1 MSREPVKQGELFPE
15 RDRRDS
21 SPSESSTVFES
32 WEQRVG
38 DVVDGVRY
46 EQPASHVVLKR
57 AEDTTEVID
66 AVYGDDGPRFQEN
79 QLPVFYRDDGEIR
92 LKGYES
98 RQAYIDHVVR
108 PTASYFHAP
117 RSEEETM
124 YGLLYGLAAQQN
136 TNKRTV
142 RDLDQL
148 RDDLRSEG
156 FRGGDVVARLHDA
169 TYLND
174 VLHCADFHRGDRF
187 SDVLGLV
194 AGDALGF
201 REYYEENPHEAR
213 EELVACDGI
222 GYKTATMIGVNWDA
236 ATDQVPM
243 DVWVSRQMIGMDVD
257 IDVTAA
263 YNKARNVKGRK
274 RRPARQPSGDAYKA
288 AESRLVS
295 ATKNGLSEEPAL
307 FEADGLN
314 GRLTASFYWSAPR
327 IAKAGRLGQLNVT
340 GDVLYGSIYG

>member
-1 MSREPVKQGELFPE
+1 MSSEPVRQAELFPDGE
-15 RDRRDS
+15 RKES
-21 SPSESSTVFES
+21 SSSESYLVFES

-46 EQPASHVVLKR
+46 EQPAPHIVLKR
-57 AEDTTEVID
+57 AADTTEVID
-66 AVYGDDGPRFQEN
+66 AVYGDDGPRFQQN
-79 QLPVFYRDDGEIR
+79 QLPVFYRDDAEIR
-92 LKGYES
+92 LKGYAS
-98 RQAYIDHVVR
+98 RQAYVENVVR

-142 RDLDQL
+142 RDLNQL
-148 RDDLRSEG
+148 REDLRREG
-156 FRGGDVVARLHDA
+156 VRGDEAVARLHDA

-174 VLHCADFHRGDRF
+174 VLDCADFHKGDRF
-187 SDVLGLV
+187 SDVLRLV
-194 AGDALGF
+194 DGNALRF
-201 REYYEENPHEAR
+201 REHYEENPHEAR

-274 RRPARQPSGDAYKA
+274 RRPARQPSDEAYKA

-295 ATKNGLSEEPAL
+295 ATKSGLSNEPTLLEEN
-307 FEADGLN
+307 GLN

-327 IAKAGRLGQLNVT
+327 LAKAGRLGQLSVT

>member
-1 MSREPVKQGELFPE
+1 
-15 RDRRDS
+15 
-21 SPSESSTVFES
+21 
-32 WEQRVG
+32 
-38 DVVDGVRY
+38 
-46 EQPASHVVLKR
+46 VLKR
-57 AEDTTEVID
+57 AADTTEVID
-66 AVYGDDGPRFQEN
+66 AVYGDDGPRFQQN
-79 QLPVFYRDDGEIR
+79 QLPVFYRDDGEIV
-92 LKGYES
+92 LKGYAS
-98 RQAYIDHVVR
+98 TQAYIDNVVR

-117 RSEEETM
+117 RSEEGSM

-142 RDLDQL
+142 RDLDRL
-148 RDDLRSEG
+148 REDLRSKG
-156 FRGGDVVARLHDA
+156 LRGGEAVARLHDA
-169 TYLND
+169 SYLND

-194 AGDALGF
+194 HGDALEF
-201 REYYEENPHEAR
+201 REYYEENPHKAR
-213 EELVACDGI
+213 EELVGCDGI

-243 DVWVSRQMIGMDVD
+243 DVWVSRQMVGMGVD

-274 RRPARQPSGDAYKA
+274 RRPARQPSGEAYKA

-314 GRLTASFYWSAPR
+314 GRLTASFYWSASR
-327 IAKAGRLGQLNVT
+327 LAKAGRLGQLDVT